1 MLVRCT
7 CAEDILAQNQRAG
20 SLGLTTF
27 LAVIVFAVLIWV
39 VPMAW
44 QRLRRGYLRSRPLS
58 ARQEAILRSRLAL
71 YPELPIAR
79 QQELQQN
86 VSLFLRDKEFV
97 GCDGL
102 EVTEDMRV
110 VIAAHACLLL
120 LERDNNCYPALRT
133 ILVYPDAYVA
143 EETRHQGHVRSTH
156 LSARAGEAHYRGPV
170 VLSWDDLQQG
180 LAHPE
185 QGHNVAIHEFAH
197 KLDEEDGHVDGRPPF
212 ERSAD
217 SKTWA
222 PVMQE
227 AFAELRQR
235 LHELHTVAQSV
246 EREALVAPSTQSGSV
261 LDTYGAQ
268 SPAEFFAVATEAY
281 FIIPLAME
289 AAHPRLYREMQKFYR
304 TDPAALLRGNR
315 PGG

>member
-1 MLVRCT
+1 MQVTGLET
-7 CAEDILAQNQRAG
+7 FFAIIL
-20 SLGLTTF
+20 
-27 LAVIVFAVLIWV
+27 FAILIWV
-39 VPMAW
+39 VPMVW
-44 QRLRRGYLRSRPLS
+44 QRARRRYLRSRPLT
-58 ARQEAILRSRLAL
+58 RQQTSILADRLAL
-71 YPELPIAR
+71 FRHLPKERQEELKR
-79 QQELQQN
+79 N
-86 VSLFLRDKEFV
+86 MSLFLREKEFV

-102 EVTEDMRV
+102 VITEEMRV

-120 LERDNNCYPALRT
+120 LARDNNCYPNLYT
-133 ILVYPDAYVA
+133 VLVYPEAYVA
-143 EETRHQGHVRSTH
+143 EETHYDGHIQTTH

-170 VLSWDDLQQG
+170 VLSWYDLQQG

-197 KLDEEDGHVDGRPPF
+197 KLDEEDGYVDGRPPF
-212 ERSAD
+212 AKSAD
-217 SKTWA
+217 GKSWA
-222 PVMQE
+222 PVMRE

-235 LHELHTVAQSV
+235 IHALQGEAELQDVTG
-246 EREALVAPSTQSGSV
+246 ERAPSV

-281 FIIPLAME
+281 FIIPTAMA
-289 AAHPRLYREMQKFYR
+289 AAHPALYREMQKFYR

>member
-1 MLVRCT
+1 MGYTDGARNRDRET
-7 CAEDILAQNQRAG
+7 
-20 SLGLTTF
+20 GLITF
-27 LAVIVFAVLIWV
+27 FAVIVFAVLIWV
-39 VPMAW
+39 VPLAW
-44 QRLRRGYLRSRPLS
+44 QRMRRRYLRSRPLS
-58 ARQEAILRSRLAL
+58 PQQEAILRSRLAL
-71 YPELPIAR
+71 YPYLPEAR

-86 VSLFLRDKEFV
+86 ISLFLRDKEFV
-97 GCDGL
+97 GCNGL
-102 EVTEDMRV
+102 EITEDMCV

-120 LERDNNCYPALRT
+120 LERDNNCYPDLRT

-143 EETRHQGHVRSTH
+143 EETRHHGHVRSTH

-180 LAHPE
+180 LANPQ

-197 KLDEEDGHVDGRPPF
+197 KLDEEDGYVDGRPPF
-212 ERSAD
+212 ESPEEG
-217 SKTWA
+217 KNWA
-222 PVMQE
+222 PVMRE

-235 LHELHTVAQSV
+235 IHSVHTEAEI
-246 EREALVAPSTQSGSV
+246 EREAGRDTFTEKASV

-268 SPAEFFAVATEAY
+268 SPAEFFAVATEAF
-281 FIIPLAME
+281 FIIPTSME
-289 AAHPRLYREMQKFYR
+289 AAHPTLYREMQKFYR